1 VEDREWEVEVLPLVA
16 GQRSV
21 WEKEWKDSLNIFGIN
36 SKVGKKI
43 IHRLGITLLSLFV
56 TFLFLKEEQPS
67 LSSKVT
73 W

>member
-1 VEDREWEVEVLPLVA
+1 VEGLPEYL
-16 GQRSV
+16 RD
-21 WEKEWKDSLNIFGIN
+21 KL
-36 SKVGKKI
+36 KVGKKI

>member
-36 SKVGKKI
+36 SK
-43 IHRLGITLLSLFV
+43 LGRKLFIG
-56 TFLFLKEEQPS
+56 
-67 LSSKVT
+67 
-73 W
+73 